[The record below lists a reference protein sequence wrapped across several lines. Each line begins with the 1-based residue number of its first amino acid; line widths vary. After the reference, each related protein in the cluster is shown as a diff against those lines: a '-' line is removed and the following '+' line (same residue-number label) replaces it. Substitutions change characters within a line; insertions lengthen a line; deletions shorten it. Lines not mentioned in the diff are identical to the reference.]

1 MPTYREATSGQTVTP
16 EDALVPWFEEQ
27 ARWVRVEDAPTKTTT
42 KTTAK
47 TDDKATDEKPK
58 TTRRRTTKPK
68 TTTED

>member
-16 EDALVPWFEEQ
+16 EDARVPWFEEQ
-27 ARWVRVEDAPTKTTT
+27 ARWVRVEDAPTKTNT
-42 KTTAK
+42 K
-47 TDDKATDEKPK
+47 TDDKAPDEKPK